1 MGRGQKKSELG
12 RGEAFF
18 CPRPTFRALS
28 HLSRFDS
35 RRSPRGKEETT
46 RSLNLRIFCAK
57 KQEKDRQMKSFELSE
72 TSFKDTT
79 TSANTRR
86 VSKKSV
92 RSIRSER
99 KVRLSYKRNNN
110 LWSVRI

>member
-1 MGRGQKKSELG
+1 MGRGQKNSEMG

-18 CPRPTFRALS
+18 CPRSTFRALS

-72 TSFKDTT
+72 TSQFQGY
-79 TSANTRR
+79 NNF
-86 VSKKSV
+86 SKHS
-92 RSIRSER
+92 SGFEEIS
-99 KVRLSYKRNNN
+99 
-110 LWSVRI
+110 